1 MKRSMVVLGLVVLVV
16 LAASPRTARAQSL
29 QEVLLRAKPA
39 VALVVSEVAARVT
52 VNCGGVVTTVE
63 PAPLRETGTGWF
75 VSPSGWLVTN
85 AHVVSPA
92 HRPPDWLNAEMA
104 KSATRPGCRATDVK
118 LEPAIS
124 VVLSNGIRMPA
135 TIAKYSPPI
144 AGEGMSGRDLA
155 LLRLDAADL
164 PALTLGDSGALQIG
178 DPVHIIGFP
187 GVVLTHELLNA
198 SAKVEA
204 SITNGAVSG
213 FKQDKSGQPVIQTDA
228 SAAGGAGGEGLSRGH
243 GGEARRAQSLQ
254 SCVAGRPQR
263 LFRRQPLPR
272 RQRPRR
278 SQPPD
283 AGTAGRHARH
293 SRERREGQ
301 PSTTPTLPVDPRRR
315 QCDPGR
321 SRRL

>member
-75 VSPSGWLVTN
+75 VSPIGWLVTN

-92 HRPPDWLNAEMA
+92 QRPPDWLNAEMA

-118 LEPAIS
+118 LEPSIS

-155 LLRLDAADL
+155 LLRLEAADL

-178 DPVHIIGFP
+178 DPVHILGFP
-187 GVVLTHELLNA
+187 GVVLTHELLN
-198 SAKVEA
+198 STAKVEA
-204 SITNGAVSG
+204 SVTNGAVSG
-213 FKQDKSGQPVIQTDA
+213 FKQDVQDQPVIQTDA
-228 SAAGGAGGEGLSRGH
+228 PAAWGNSGGPAVNAQGDIVGVLTFVSLAPGAEGSIVQGFNFIIPADAVKEFLRG
-243 GGEARRAQSLQ
+243 
-254 SCVAGRPQR
+254 
-263 LFRRQPLPR
+263 
-272 RQRPRR
+272 
-278 SQPPD
+278 
-283 AGTAGRHARH
+283 TK
-293 SRERREGQ
+293 
-301 PSTTPTLPVDPRRR
+301 VD
-315 QCDPGR
+315 
-321 SRRL
+321 LA